1 MLCLFFFLNLY
12 WLQLTFSLRQ
22 AKGETDLLLSNTHVN
37 VVSRWSWVENCQKL
51 IKVCNSRD
59 LWFWWYGQSIW
70 PRGGEQDLGWLTKA
84 SSMITAKSGSEVR
97 GREGLKTFYAHVL
110 LPYKCSSLNN
120 FKIFIFFFPPGSS
133 SPLLLNQ
140 WIVFTSFIHSIRS
153 HHSLV
158 LEVSQ
163 INLYFIKSS
172 DFAIIWL
179 LPEPFRK
186 RSVN

>member
-1 MLCLFFFLNLY
+1 MSRKLPKTHKS
-12 WLQLTFSLRQ
+12 LQFERFMILMVWAIDLTTRRR
-22 AKGETDLLLSNTHVN
+22 T
-37 VVSRWSWVENCQKL
+37 R
-51 IKVCNSRD
+51 
-59 LWFWWYGQSIW
+59 
-70 PRGGEQDLGWLTKA
+70 LGWLTKA

-140 WIVFTSFIHSIRS
+140 WIVFTSFIHSNSS
-153 HHSLV
+153 HHLWFWK
-158 LEVSQ
+158 LLK
-163 INLYFIKSS
+163 IFNLYFLKSS

>member
-1 MLCLFFFLNLY
+1 MSRKLPKTHKS
-12 WLQLTFSLRQ
+12 LQFERFMILMVWAIDLTTRRR
-22 AKGETDLLLSNTHVN
+22 T
-37 VVSRWSWVENCQKL
+37 R
-51 IKVCNSRD
+51 
-59 LWFWWYGQSIW
+59 
-70 PRGGEQDLGWLTKA
+70 LGWLTKA

-140 WIVFTSFIHSIRS
+140 WIVFTSFIHSNSS
-153 HHSLV
+153 HHLWFWK
-158 LEVSQ
+158 LLK
-163 INLYFIKSS
+163 IFNLYFLKLS